1 MAGCT
6 KQIASLQRMK
16 IMAWTDERV
25 EMLKKLWADGLSAS
39 QIARKMG
46 GVTRNAVIGKVHRL
60 GLSGRA
66 TPARVST
73 ARINTG
79 SGRTRP
85 STPSMPT
92 GHRRFRPDDVDDI
105 KEQVVPQPILS
116 AEERASVLHLTEH
129 TCKWPIGDPG
139 TTEFHFCGAR
149 AKSGSPYC
157 ATHAALAYQPLEK
170 RRRKSKQS
178 FG

>member
-1 MAGCT
+1 
-6 KQIASLQRMK
+6 
-16 IMAWTDERV
+16 MAWTEERV
-25 EMLKKLWADGLSAS
+25 EMLKQLWTDGLSAS

-73 ARINTG
+73 AKVSAATRA
-79 SGRTRP
+79 RP
-85 STPSMPT
+85 STPSLS
-92 GHRRFRPDDVDDI
+92 GNARFRSSELDEI
-105 KEQVVPQPILS
+105 KDQVVPEPILS

-139 TTEFHFCGAR
+139 THDFHVCGAR

-157 ATHAALAYQPLEK
+157 TTHAATAYQPLE
-170 RRRKSKQS
+170 RRRKRKT
-178 FG
+178 G

>member
-1 MAGCT
+1 
-6 KQIASLQRMK
+6 
-16 IMAWTDERV
+16 MAWTEDRV
-25 EMLKKLWADGLSAS
+25 ETLKQLWTDGLSAS

-73 ARINTG
+73 ARVNTSTARMRPAAPSLA
-79 SGRTRP
+79 SGR
-85 STPSMPT
+85 S
-92 GHRRFRPDDVDDI
+92 RFRDASLDDL
-105 KEQVVPQPILS
+105 KEEVIPQPILS
-116 AEERASVLHLTEH
+116 PEERASVLHLTEH

-139 TTEFHFCGAR
+139 TTEFHFCGAL

-157 ATHAALAYQPLEK
+157 TTHAAQAYQPLE
-170 RRRKSKQS
+170 RRRRRA
-178 FG
+178 GTN